1 MVKVDDDAAR
11 VMKTTQHNNNPG
23 NPCAADHDDVMMSH
37 RLRGCESII
46 IADCHTQTDPSTR
59 TKIS

>member
-23 NPCAADHDDVMMSH
+23 NPRRIMMSH
-37 RLRGCESII
+37 RLMRGCESII